1 MRKISILLF
10 IILSL
15 FGCNSEKYEPSILL
29 GSHYKSVKEK
39 LGTPLKEHENGL
51 IYDGPIGKKAYDYDV
66 YFSKDEGYFYNK
78 DGTDDN
84 KRIDLIRV
92 NIDGFLLTEDETLEL
107 VNELFLN
114 NTAEFKL
121 LKRNINKE
129 FNQFSLVTYTS
140 ENIGN
145 LKDVGII
152 FLTLF
157 TKNGEVESFDLTSC
171 NNDELYKV
179 LIKNND

>member
-1 MRKISILLF
+1 MKKILILLF
-10 IILSL
+10 ITLSL

-39 LGTPLKEHENGL
+39 LGIPLKEHENGL
-51 IYDGPIGKKAYDYDV
+51 IYDGPVGEKGYDYDV

-78 DGTDDN
+78 DGNDDN
-84 KRIDLIRV
+84 NRIDLIRV
-92 NIDGFLLTEDETLEL
+92 NIDGFLLSEDEALEL
-107 VNELFLN
+107 ANELFLN
-114 NTAEFKL
+114 NTAKFKL
-121 LKRNINKE
+121 LKKNVNKE
-129 FNQFSLVTYTS
+129 FTQFSLVTYTS

-171 NNDELYKV
+171 NNEELYQV

>member
-1 MRKISILLF
+1 MKKILFFIVLLF
-10 IILSL
+10 L
-15 FGCNSEKYEPSILL
+15 FCSCGEKYEPSILL

-39 LGTPLKEHENGL
+39 LGTPLKEHESGL

-66 YFSKDEGYFYNK
+66 YFSKNEGYFYNE
-78 DGTDDN
+78 DGNINDE
-84 KRIDLIRV
+84 RIDLIRV

-107 VNELFLN
+107 ANELFLN
-114 NTAEFKL
+114 NTAKFKL
-121 LKRNINKE
+121 LKRNVNKE
-129 FNQFSLVTYTS
+129 SPQFSLVTYTS
-140 ENIGN
+140 ENVGN

-157 TKNGEVESFDLTSC
+157 TKNGEVENFDLTSC
-171 NNDELYKV
+171 NSDELYKV